1 MPEWVF
7 DTVALIDYLCGRPGI
22 RPYFEAVLNGQ
33 ATGAYS
39 TISELELWQ
48 GLRPGEE
55 TRHEALLSLL
65 ERIPLSGDI
74 ARLAGE
80 MRRDVGLSELSLP
93 DAAIAATAISLNR
106 PLVTR
111 NIRDFAPLKP
121 RLVVESYV
129 K

>member
-7 DTVALIDYLCGRPGI
+7 DTVALIDYFCGRPSVYL
-22 RPYFEAVLNGQ
+22 YFETILNKQ

-80 MRRDVGLSELSLP
+80 MRRDVGLRELSLP
-93 DAAIAATAISLNR
+93 DAAIAATAVYLNF

-121 RLVVESYV
+121 RLIVESYT